1 MQSMKEYMYTKIGFN
16 SLGLI
21 ISISNINIK
30 IPYSDFVK
38 IIETKNLYLMKT
50 KAAKEGNPVIIK
62 KTHYLMCQKRT

>member
-1 MQSMKEYMYTKIGFN
+1 M
-16 SLGLI
+16 I